1 MAVSPSPALPVTA
14 HCAGNAL
21 GVTTLSVIGALEAGR
36 TGLRRSLADPAHEM
50 VLGEFPCPPEPPPA
64 ALRAFDTR
72 LVRISLMVLEEI
84 VPAIERAVARLGADR
99 VALVLGTSTGGIRE
113 SEEAFAAWSAQGSL
127 PAGFSLVN
135 RHSFN
140 GLLGAVRGRTGI
152 RGPGYVVATAC
163 SSSAEAIATA
173 RRLLLSG
180 TADAVLC
187 GGADTLCTT
196 TLRGFRSLEA
206 ISPGGCRPFS
216 AGRDGLS
223 LGEGAAFLLLE
234 REGDGPAWLLGAGES
249 SDAYHM
255 SHPHPEGLGAR
266 LAMRDALSQ
275 AGLDPSGVDHV
286 NAHGTGTPANDG
298 VEAAAI
304 GEVVGN
310 RVPVASTKGY
320 TGHLLGAAG
329 ATEAV
334 FAIASIARGF
344 VPASLG
350 ATPVDPAIAIAIA
363 TGPLR
368 QRVRTVLSNSFA
380 FGGANVSL
388 LLGAGP

>member
-1 MAVSPSPALPVTA
+1 
-14 HCAGNAL
+14 
-21 GVTTLSVIGALEAGR
+21 VI
-36 TGLRRSLADPAHEM
+36 
-50 VLGEFPCPPEPPPA
+50 
-64 ALRAFDTR
+64 
-72 LVRISLMVLEEI
+72 EEI

-99 VALVLGTSTGGIRE
+99 VAVVLGTSTGGIRE
-113 SEEAFAAWSAQGSL
+113 SEEAFAAWRAQGSL
-127 PAGFSLVN
+127 PDGFSLVN

-140 GLLGAVRGRTGI
+140 GLLGAVRARTGI

-173 RRLLLSG
+173 RRMLLSG

-234 REGDGPAWLLGAGES
+234 REGDGPAWLLGAH
-249 SDAYHM
+249 HM

-266 LAMRDALSQ
+266 LAMRDALAQ

-304 GEVVGN
+304 GGVVGN
-310 RVPVASTKGY
+310 
-320 TGHLLGAAG
+320 LLGAAG

-344 VPASLG
+344 IPRSLG
-350 ATPVDPAIAIAIA
+350 ASPVDPAIAVAIA
-363 TGPLR
+363 TEPLR
-368 QRVRTVLSNSFA
+368 QPVRTVLSNSFA

-388 LLGAGP
+388 LLGAPR